1 MDFTSSKFSMHLKY
15 FFIMFLVSSNTL
27 IAESYFDNLTIKN
40 NDENLI
46 SYKVEVIRSPEK
58 QRLGLM
64 FRKELKKKTG
74 ILFVFKE
81 EKRASF
87 WMKNTF
93 IPLDIIFI
101 SKDGKIDFIKINAK
115 PGSLKR
121 IRSKNKIIAVLE
133 INSGESYALGINQ
146 NSRVE
151 IQKFLD
157 SL

>member
-1 MDFTSSKFSMHLKY
+1 MHLKY

-64 FRKELKKKTG
+64 FRKELTKKTG

-81 EKRASF
+81 EKKASF
-87 WMKNTF
+87 WMKNTL

>member
-1 MDFTSSKFSMHLKY
+1 MLLKY

-40 NDENLI
+40 NDEKLI

-64 FRKELKKKTG
+64 FRKELTKKTG

-81 EKRASF
+81 EKKASF
-87 WMKNTF
+87 WMKNTL

>member
-1 MDFTSSKFSMHLKY
+1 MHLKY

-64 FRKELKKKTG
+64 FRKELTKKTG

-81 EKRASF
+81 EKKASF
-87 WMKNTF
+87 WMKNTL

-133 INSGESYALGINQ
+133 INSGESYALGINK

>member
-1 MDFTSSKFSMHLKY
+1 MHLKY

-81 EKRASF
+81 EKKASF
-87 WMKNTF
+87 WMKNTL

-133 INSGESYALGINQ
+133 INSGESNALGINQ

>member
-1 MDFTSSKFSMHLKY
+1 
-15 FFIMFLVSSNTL
+15 MFLVSSNTL

-81 EKRASF
+81 EKKASF
-87 WMKNTF
+87 WMKNTL

>member
-1 MDFTSSKFSMHLKY
+1 MHLKY

-64 FRKELKKKTG
+64 FRKELTKKTG
-74 ILFVFKE
+74 VLFVFKE
-81 EKRASF
+81 EKKASF
-87 WMKNTF
+87 WMKNTL

-133 INSGESYALGINQ
+133 INSGESNALGINQ

>member
-1 MDFTSSKFSMHLKY
+1 MLLKY

-81 EKRASF
+81 EKKASF
-87 WMKNTF
+87 WMKNTL

>member
-1 MDFTSSKFSMHLKY
+1 
-15 FFIMFLVSSNTL
+15 MFLVSSNTL

-81 EKRASF
+81 EKKASF
-87 WMKNTF
+87 WMKNTL

-133 INSGESYALGINQ
+133 INSGESYALGINK

>member
-1 MDFTSSKFSMHLKY
+1 MLLKY

-40 NDENLI
+40 NDEKLI

-81 EKRASF
+81 EKKATF
-87 WMKNTF
+87 WMKNTL

-101 SKDGKIDFIKINAK
+101 GKDGKIDFIKINAK

-133 INSGESYALGINQ
+133 INSGESYALGINK

-157 SL
+157 SF

>member
-1 MDFTSSKFSMHLKY
+1 MHLKY
-15 FFIMFLVSSNTL
+15 FFILLLVFSNTL

-40 NDENLI
+40 NDEKLI
-46 SYKVEVIRSPEK
+46 SFKVEVVISPEK

-64 FRKELKKKTG
+64 FKKDLKEKTG

-81 EKRASF
+81 EKKASF
-87 WMKNTF
+87 WMKNTL

-101 SKDGKIDFIKINAK
+101 SKDGKIDFIKINAE

-157 SL
+157 FL

>member
-1 MDFTSSKFSMHLKY
+1 
-15 FFIMFLVSSNTL
+15 MFLVSSNTL

-46 SYKVEVIRSPEK
+46 SYKVEVIRSPEN

-64 FRKELKKKTG
+64 FRKELTKKTG

-81 EKRASF
+81 EKKASF
-87 WMKNTF
+87 WMKNTL

-133 INSGESYALGINQ
+133 INSGESYALGINK

>member
-1 MDFTSSKFSMHLKY
+1 MHLKY

-64 FRKELKKKTG
+64 FRKELTKKTG

-81 EKRASF
+81 EKKASF
-87 WMKNTF
+87 WMKNTL

-101 SKDGKIDFIKINAK
+101 SKEGKIDFIKINAK

>member
-1 MDFTSSKFSMHLKY
+1 
-15 FFIMFLVSSNTL
+15 MFLVSSNTL

-64 FRKELKKKTG
+64 FRKELTKKTG

-81 EKRASF
+81 EKKASF
-87 WMKNTF
+87 WMKNTL

-101 SKDGKIDFIKINAK
+101 SKEGKIDFIKINAK

>member
-1 MDFTSSKFSMHLKY
+1 MHLKY
-15 FFIMFLVSSNTL
+15 FFILLLVFSNTL

-40 NDENLI
+40 NDEKLI
-46 SYKVEVIRSPEK
+46 SFKVEVVRSPEK

-64 FRKELKKKTG
+64 FRKDLKEKTG

-81 EKRASF
+81 EKKASF
-87 WMKNTF
+87 WMKNTL

-101 SKDGKIDFIKINAK
+101 SKDGKIDFIKINAE

-157 SL
+157 FL

>member
-1 MDFTSSKFSMHLKY
+1 MHLKY

-40 NDENLI
+40 NDEKLI

-64 FRKELKKKTG
+64 FRKELTKKTG

-81 EKRASF
+81 EKKASF
-87 WMKNTF
+87 WMKNTL

>member
-1 MDFTSSKFSMHLKY
+1 MHLKY

-64 FRKELKKKTG
+64 FRKELTKKTG

-81 EKRASF
+81 EKKASF
-87 WMKNTF
+87 WMKNTL

-101 SKDGKIDFIKINAK
+101 SKDGKIDFIKINAE

-133 INSGESYALGINQ
+133 INSGESYALGINK

>member
-1 MDFTSSKFSMHLKY
+1 
-15 FFIMFLVSSNTL
+15 MFLVSSNTL

-74 ILFVFKE
+74 VLFVFKE
-81 EKRASF
+81 EKKASF
-87 WMKNTF
+87 WMKNTL

-101 SKDGKIDFIKINAK
+101 SKEGKIDFIKINAK

-133 INSGESYALGINQ
+133 INSGESNALGINQ

>member
-1 MDFTSSKFSMHLKY
+1 MHLKY
-15 FFIMFLVSSNTL
+15 FFILLLVFSNTL

-40 NDENLI
+40 NDEKLI
-46 SYKVEVIRSPEK
+46 SFKVEVVRSPEK

-64 FRKELKKKTG
+64 FKKDLKEKTG

-81 EKRASF
+81 EKKASF
-87 WMKNTF
+87 WMKNTL

-101 SKDGKIDFIKINAK
+101 SKDGKIDFIKINAE

-133 INSGESYALGINQ
+133 INSGESYALGINK

-157 SL
+157 FL

>member
-1 MDFTSSKFSMHLKY
+1 
-15 FFIMFLVSSNTL
+15 MFLVSSNTL

-64 FRKELKKKTG
+64 FRKELTKKTG

-81 EKRASF
+81 EKKASF
-87 WMKNTF
+87 WMKNTL

>member
-1 MDFTSSKFSMHLKY
+1 MLLKY

-64 FRKELKKKTG
+64 FRKELTKKTG

-81 EKRASF
+81 EKKASF
-87 WMKNTF
+87 WMKNTL

-133 INSGESYALGINQ
+133 INSGESYALGINK

>member
-1 MDFTSSKFSMHLKY
+1 MHLKY

-46 SYKVEVIRSPEK
+46 SYKVEVIRSPEN

-64 FRKELKKKTG
+64 FRKELTKKTG

-81 EKRASF
+81 EKKASF
-87 WMKNTF
+87 WMKNTL

-133 INSGESYALGINQ
+133 INSGESYALGINK

>member
-1 MDFTSSKFSMHLKY
+1 MHLKY

-81 EKRASF
+81 EKKASF
-87 WMKNTF
+87 WMKNTL

>member
-1 MDFTSSKFSMHLKY
+1 
-15 FFIMFLVSSNTL
+15 MFLVSSNTL

-40 NDENLI
+40 NDEKLI
-46 SYKVEVIRSPEK
+46 SFKVEVVRSPEK
-58 QRLGLM
+58 QILGLM
-64 FRKELKKKTG
+64 FRKDLKKKTG
-74 ILFVFKE
+74 ILFVFNE
-81 EKRASF
+81 EKKASF
-87 WMKNTF
+87 WMKNTL

-101 SKDGKIDFIKINAK
+101 SKDGKIDFIKINAE

-151 IQKFLD
+151 IQKFLVEKTIK
-157 SL
+157 LAVWN

>member
-1 MDFTSSKFSMHLKY
+1 MHLKY
-15 FFIMFLVSSNTL
+15 FFILLLVFSNTL

-40 NDENLI
+40 NDEKLI
-46 SYKVEVIRSPEK
+46 SFKVEVVRSPEK

-81 EKRASF
+81 EKKASF
-87 WMKNTF
+87 WMKNTL

-101 SKDGKIDFIKINAK
+101 SKDGKIDFIKINAE

-157 SL
+157 FL

>member
-1 MDFTSSKFSMHLKY
+1 MDFASSKFSMHLKY

-64 FRKELKKKTG
+64 FRKELTKKTG

-81 EKRASF
+81 EKKASF
-87 WMKNTF
+87 WMKNTL

>member
-1 MDFTSSKFSMHLKY
+1 MHLKY

-64 FRKELKKKTG
+64 FRKELTKKTG

-81 EKRASF
+81 EKKASF
-87 WMKNTF
+87 WMKNTL

-133 INSGESYALGINQ
+133 INSGESNALGINQ

>member
-1 MDFTSSKFSMHLKY
+1 
-15 FFIMFLVSSNTL
+15 MFLVSSNTL

-74 ILFVFKE
+74 VLFVFKE
-81 EKRASF
+81 EKKASF
-87 WMKNTF
+87 WMKNTL

-101 SKDGKIDFIKINAK
+101 SKEGKIDFIKINAK

>member
-1 MDFTSSKFSMHLKY
+1 
-15 FFIMFLVSSNTL
+15 MFLVSSNTL

-74 ILFVFKE
+74 ILFEFKE
-81 EKRASF
+81 EKKASF
-87 WMKNTF
+87 WMKNTL

-101 SKDGKIDFIKINAK
+101 SKEGKIDFIKINAK

>member
-1 MDFTSSKFSMHLKY
+1 
-15 FFIMFLVSSNTL
+15 MFLVSSNTL

-64 FRKELKKKTG
+64 FRKELTKKTG

-81 EKRASF
+81 EKKASF
-87 WMKNTF
+87 WMKNTL

-133 INSGESYALGINQ
+133 INSGESYALGINK

>member
-1 MDFTSSKFSMHLKY
+1 MHLKY
-15 FFIMFLVSSNTL
+15 FFILLLVFSNTL

-40 NDENLI
+40 NDEKLI
-46 SYKVEVIRSPEK
+46 SFKVEVVRSPEK

-64 FRKELKKKTG
+64 FKKDLKEKTG

-81 EKRASF
+81 EKKASF
-87 WMKNTF
+87 WMKNTL

-101 SKDGKIDFIKINAK
+101 SKDGKIDFIKINAE

-157 SL
+157 FL

>member
-1 MDFTSSKFSMHLKY
+1 MHLKY

-64 FRKELKKKTG
+64 FRKELTKKTG

-81 EKRASF
+81 EKKASF
-87 WMKNTF
+87 WMKNTL

-133 INSGESYALGINQ
+133 INSGESHALGINK

>member
-1 MDFTSSKFSMHLKY
+1 MLLKY

-64 FRKELKKKTG
+64 FRKELTKKTG

-81 EKRASF
+81 EKKASF
-87 WMKNTF
+87 WMKNTL

-101 SKDGKIDFIKINAK
+101 SKEGEIDFIKINAK

>member
-1 MDFTSSKFSMHLKY
+1 MHLKY

-81 EKRASF
+81 EKKASF
-87 WMKNTF
+87 WMKNTL

-133 INSGESYALGINQ
+133 INSGESYALGINK

>member
-1 MDFTSSKFSMHLKY
+1 MVIRLKKII
-15 FFIMFLVSSNTL
+15 FF
-27 IAESYFDNLTIKN
+27 KN
-40 NDENLI
+40 PILA
-46 SYKVEVIRSPEK
+46 KEVINN
-58 QRLGLM
+58 L
-64 FRKELKKKTG
+64 
-74 ILFVFKE
+74 
-81 EKRASF
+81 
-87 WMKNTF
+87 
-93 IPLDIIFI
+93 
-101 SKDGKIDFIKINAK
+101 DFIKINAK

>member
-1 MDFTSSKFSMHLKY
+1 MLLKY

-40 NDENLI
+40 NDEKLI

-81 EKRASF
+81 EKKASF
-87 WMKNTF
+87 WMKNTL

-101 SKDGKIDFIKINAK
+101 SKEGKIDFIKINAK

-133 INSGESYALGINQ
+133 INSGESYALGINK

>member
-1 MDFTSSKFSMHLKY
+1 
-15 FFIMFLVSSNTL
+15 MFLVSSNTL

-64 FRKELKKKTG
+64 FRKDLKKKTG

-81 EKRASF
+81 EKKASF
-87 WMKNTF
+87 WMKNTL

>member
-1 MDFTSSKFSMHLKY
+1 HINHISMHLKY
-15 FFIMFLVSSNTL
+15 FFILLLVFSNTL

-40 NDENLI
+40 NDEKLI
-46 SYKVEVIRSPEK
+46 SFKVEVVRSPEK

-64 FRKELKKKTG
+64 FKKDLKEKTG

-81 EKRASF
+81 EKKASF
-87 WMKNTF
+87 WMKNTL

-101 SKDGKIDFIKINAK
+101 SKDGKIDFIKINAE

-157 SL
+157 FL